1 MKWKSL
7 SHVWLCNPNNYT
19 VHAILRPRILEWVAF
34 PFSRGSSQPRDQTQ
48 SPTLQVDSLPAEP
61 QGKPK
66 DTGVGSLSLLQL
78 IFRTQESNQG
88 LLHSRWILYQLSYQG
103 SPRILEWVA
112 YPFSKGSSQPRNQ
125 TGASCIAGRFF
136 TSWATRILLGYKKE
150 CIWVSSNEVEKPTAC
165 YTEWS
170 QKEKNIVY

>member
-103 SPRILEWVA
+103 SPVINTKSVQIPSHKKQNLTKQTIGILEKS
-112 YPFSKGSSQPRNQ
+112 FLSGLRQ
-125 TGASCIAGRFF
+125 
-136 TSWATRILLGYKKE
+136 LGY
-150 CIWVSSNEVEKPTAC
+150 CLLSRLV
-165 YTEWS
+165 
-170 QKEKNIVY
+170 

>member
-1 MKWKSL
+1 MSVDRWIDKEVVVKSESESENESCSVVSNSL
-7 SHVWLCNPNNYT
+7 
-19 VHAILRPRILEWVAF
+19 
-34 PFSRGSSQPRDQTQ
+34 QPRD
-48 SPTLQVDSLPAEP
+48 SPWNSP
-61 QGKPK
+61 GKN
-66 DTGVGSLSLLQL
+66 TGVDCHTLLQG
-78 IFRTQESNQG
+78 IVPTQGSNSG
-88 LLHSRWILYQLSYQG
+88 PLHCRQILYQLSHEG
-103 SPRILEWVA
+103 SPRLLAWVA
-112 YPFSKGSSQPRNQ
+112 YPFSSRSSQPRNQ

>member
-78 IFRTQESNQG
+78 IFLTQESNQG

-103 SPRILEWVA
+103 SPVINTKSVQIPSHKKQNLTKQTIGILEKS
-112 YPFSKGSSQPRNQ
+112 FLSGLRQ
-125 TGASCIAGRFF
+125 
-136 TSWATRILLGYKKE
+136 LGY
-150 CIWVSSNEVEKPTAC
+150 CLLSRLV
-165 YTEWS
+165 
-170 QKEKNIVY
+170 